1 MRRPLESLSA
11 VAATGTLNPRPAD
24 WAGRA
29 GYLPPLL
36 VLPGRTGRGMPPTAG
51 APYYLMMLMRSPR
64 RESLAVITRA
74 FAWNDRCVL
83 IRSMNSCAIC
93 TFDCSSAEDTIV
105 PLPCEPAVAI
115 ASGPESIDAR

>member
-51 APYYLMMLMRSPR
+51 APYYLMMLMRS
-64 RESLAVITRA
+64 
-74 FAWNDRCVL
+74 
-83 IRSMNSCAIC
+83 MNSWAIC
-93 TFDCSSAEDTIV
+93 TFDCSRAEDTIV
-105 PLPCEPAVAI
+105 PLPCDPAVAI